1 MANSLQVGVI
11 SDMMKAAGEALI
23 ENGFDREAVARGTLL
38 AALQIAHP
46 LVDLPG
52 QAKWLRDM
60 AQGIELATLPTESM
74 AAS

>member
-1 MANSLQVGVI
+1 MNPNASTAAVLL
-11 SDMMKAAGEALI
+11 MMERAGEVLVGT
-23 ENGFDREAVARGTLL
+23 GFDREAVARGTLL

-60 AQGIELATLPTESM
+60 AQGIDLATEQTKG
-74 AAS
+74 AA